1 MAARIHRPLKIIACN
16 ANYIWRQCYELSE
29 QLQDLHIDVA
39 LLSET
44 HLKPLRGSIFLI
56 ITFMILTA
64 SQEEKAEL
72 LLQ

>member
-1 MAARIHRPLKIIACN
+1 MAARFHKPLKVTVFN
-16 ANYIWRQCYELSE
+16 ANGIWRQRYERSK

-44 HLKPLRGSIFLI
+44 HLKTHARFFIPNYHFIV
-56 ITFMILTA
+56 LTA

-72 LLQ
+72 PLQ